1 VDFELDADQGNIVE
15 AIESL
20 LARHA
25 GPERAIELAAK
36 GGYDTA
42 LEQALAEAGYLG
54 LARDVGPLEAALLV
68 EAVARAGGVVAV
80 AAAALVA
87 PLVAERELA
96 GPVALVEAASG
107 APARYA
113 AQARTLL
120 VLDGDEARIVLPEPG
135 DVAPL
140 ESSFGFPMGRV
151 AREAASRGESLG
163 SGRAER
169 LRAAWRVALAVET
182 AGTLAGALQTTL
194 DYVKQRRQFGRA
206 IGSFQGVQHRLAHC
220 AVQVAG
226 ARWLALESA
235 WQGAPQEGA
244 AIAAGYAAA
253 AAKRIFDETH
263 QFCGA
268 MGFTRE
274 HELHV
279 WSMRLQALRLELGG
293 VASHRSA
300 AAGARWQGAA

>member
-1 VDFELDADQGNIVE
+1 MDFELGADQRSIVE
-15 AIESL
+15 AVESL

-36 GGYDTA
+36 GEYDAA
-42 LEQALAEAGYLG
+42 LEQALAEAGDLA

-80 AAAALVA
+80 AAAALAA

-96 GPVALVEAASG
+96 GPVALVDAASG

-120 VLDGDEARIVLPEPG
+120 VLEAEEARVVSPQPG
-135 DVAPL
+135 DVASL
-140 ESSFGFPMGRV
+140 ASSFGFRMGRV
-151 AREAASRGESLG
+151 ASKLAGRGESLG
-163 SGRAER
+163 KGSAAR
-169 LRAAWRVALAVET
+169 LRAVWRVALAVET

-220 AVQVAG
+220 AVQLAG
-226 ARWLALESA
+226 ARWLALEAA
-235 WQGAPQEGA
+235 WQDAPEEGA
-244 AIAAGYAAA
+244 AVAAAYAAA
-253 AAKRIFDETH
+253 AAKRVFDETH
-263 QFCGA
+263 QFSGA

-274 HELHV
+274 HDLHV

-293 VASHRSA
+293 VARHGSA
-300 AAGARWQGAA
+300 AAEARWPGAA